1 MNIKRVVFSVLLVIW
16 MVVIFLF
23 SNQPANVSKGQSSRV
38 ASSIIETVSTITKK
52 EFTENEKQ
60 TFIENSQFLV
70 RKTAHFSLYF
80 VLNLIAYFALKSY
93 GVKHSFL
100 YSILFSFI
108 YACTDEIHQ
117 LFVAE
122 RAGRIFDVFID
133 TCGAGVSSFMIYF
146 ILLFKN
152 KRKKKNFV

>member
-1 MNIKRVVFSVLLVIW
+1 MNIKRVVSSVLLVLW

-23 SNQPANVSKGQSSRV
+23 SNQPANVSKGQSNRV
-38 ASSIIETVSTITKK
+38 ASSIIKTVSTITKK
-52 EFTENEKQ
+52 EFTENAKQ

-70 RKTAHFSLYF
+70 RKIAHFSLYF
-80 VLNLIAYFALKSY
+80 VLNLIAYFTLKSY
-93 GVKHSFL
+93 GLKHSIL
-100 YSILFSFI
+100 YSILLCFV
-108 YACTDEIHQ
+108 YACTDEFHQ

-133 TCGAGVSSFMIYF
+133 TCGAGVSSLMIYF

-152 KRKKKNFV
+152 KRKKKDFE